1 MQTKMQKC
9 PCGCAKLHKMASRK
23 TSDEI
28 VVLLWSDGSITGW
41 VNALRGVPV
50 RRPRSAEAHSLA
62 VKAGWLL
69 MGIVELY
76 SLDELPDLYRACES
90 VARNPQRTVVD
101 EFERL
106 RESKIAFVWETTAAD
121 RDGRW
126 TEQTARLDRMR
137 WPNIVILRTRTRSG
151 YELFY
156 EESELQLSGDEPR
169 RMVREVIH
177 KPSGFRCGNL
187 RDLCAH
193 LMSLSKLPGG
203 VRHVDA

>member
-1 MQTKMQKC
+1 MQTETQHC
-9 PCGCAKLHKMASRK
+9 SCGCATRHKMATRK
-23 TSDEI
+23 TFDEI

-50 RRPRSAEAHSLA
+50 RRPRSAEARQRA
-62 VKAGWLL
+62 VQAGWLL
-69 MGIVELY
+69 MGVVELY
-76 SLDELPDLYRACES
+76 TLEELPDLYRACEN
-90 VARNPQRTVVD
+90 VARNPQRTVAD

-106 RESKIAFVWETTAAD
+106 RESTIAFVWETTATD

-137 WPNIVILRTRTRSG
+137 WPSIVILRTRSG

-156 EESELQLSGDEPR
+156 EQHATQLSGDESR
-169 RMVREVIH
+169 RVVRDAIH
-177 KPSGFRCGNL
+177 TPSGFRCGNL
-187 RDLCAH
+187 HDLCTH
-193 LMSLSKLPGG
+193 LMSLAKLPGG